1 MLDAR
6 EIVATREGAAA
17 SGAPEAPPTPETP
30 ETPATSALQA
40 DMRQA
45 RRRAR
50 RLMRLQREHP
60 LFLRRQRQANRLL
73 AAEWAALIAVTLLLA
88 YAPLPWLCKVALLVP
103 WAIYSSLALDVAIHY
118 FNHWP
123 LFERPL
129 LMVLL
134 RALGILVFTSPL
146 EVRYHHWE
154 HHKYSDPADDPQL
167 LLARV
172 QAAPGLRGW
181 LALARYLA
189 VETTRSIWGF
199 LPLSPLPPYIRALR
213 RTRPAHYW
221 EIVVTRWAAP
231 VWLAVLLALRWRATL
246 LYLLPATLLVA
257 PLASLIMNLTD
268 HAPSALDHPF
278 RQATYFEPATR
289 LARLVSWINHFTA
302 ATHLT
307 HHLFPQVH
315 WLHVR
320 RLQRRLLPLYRSH
333 GAPQSLIVNSMLL
346 GNPLALLRV
355 LAALR
360 QIRAP
365 AVRWPAA
372 APRLN
377 APAA

>member
-1 MLDAR
+1 MG
-6 EIVATREGAAA
+6 EIQAVAAGAA
-17 SGAPEAPPTPETP
+17 GDEAPGEVQGD
-30 ETPATSALQA
+30 L
-40 DMRQA
+40 RRA
-45 RRRAR
+45 RRLAR

-73 AAEWAALIAVTLLLA
+73 AAEWVAVIGITFLLA
-88 YAPLPWLCKVALLVP
+88 YSPLPWFCKVALLIP
-103 WAIYSSLALDVAIHY
+103 WAIYASLALDVAIHY

-123 LFERPL
+123 LFERPGA
-129 LMVLL
+129 MVAL
-134 RALGILVFTSPL
+134 RLLGIAVFTSPL

-154 HHKYSDPADDPQL
+154 HHKYSDPTDDPQL
-167 LLARV
+167 LLARI

-181 LALARYLA
+181 LALSRYLA

-199 LPLSPLPPYIRALR
+199 LPLSPLPPYIRVLR
-213 RTRPAHYW
+213 RSRPAHYW
-221 EIVVTRWAAP
+221 EIVATRWAAP
-231 VWLAVLLALRWRATL
+231 VWLAALLALNWRATV

-257 PLASLIMNLTD
+257 PLASLLMNLTD

-278 RQATYFEPATR
+278 RQATYCEPATR

-320 RLQRRLLPLYRSH
+320 RLQRRLLPIYRAY

-346 GNPLALLRV
+346 GNPLALLGV
-355 LAALR
+355 VGALR
-360 QIRAP
+360 QIRPP
-365 AVRWPAA
+365 AVRWPTPA
-372 APRLN
+372 LLSE
-377 APAA
+377 PAA